1 MSIVYI
7 KISVRVRGNMP
18 CLGGIKLQSQDK
30 HGLRQSGNLWGPAA
44 NLLYLFEG
52 KMVCNTV

>member
-7 KISVRVRGNMP
+7 KISVRVRGNML

-30 HGLRQSGNLWGPAA
+30 HGLRQSGNLRGPAA
-44 NLLYLFEG
+44 NLLISGEYGL
-52 KMVCNTV
+52 